1 MTARDSGLTPIAG
14 GEVDAAGLLVAVE
27 IAGLALP
34 VALLRVVS
42 VCIVTKITLDSPTP
56 LQ

>member
-1 MTARDSGLTPIAG
+1 VTARDSGLTPIAG
-14 GEVDAAGLLVAVE
+14 GEVDAAGLLVAVA